1 MRLLPVLFCLSAP
14 AHALVGGAIDANT
27 ATSPW
32 AGVGAVIVNGNTYSG
47 VLLDPWHVLTAAH
60 VVAGSPAGNIAFQL
74 NAASPETL
82 AAAAV
87 SVFPGYT
94 GTTPGADGVWHD
106 DLAIL
111 RLATPASTATGYAF
125 YTGPAQG
132 KTVSLVGYG
141 AGGDGTNGV
150 ATGASAS
157 VKRAGQ
163 NRIDQVLTDDDGSG
177 AGEVFVFDFDGPTAA
192 SNVFGAPVPANLTLG
207 ARIEAQFA
215 GGDSGSP
222 VFVNDGGT
230 WKILGIANFNGSTTN
245 LPGSNV
251 LFGSLGGGSLVA
263 PYADWISSTLAA
275 PVPEPRIWVSTLVG
289 LAVLGWM
296 TARRPRACRSQI

>member
-1 MRLLPVLFCLSAP
+1 MRLRLLPVLFCLPAP

-32 AGVGAVIVNGNTYSG
+32 AGVGAVVVNGNPYSG

-60 VVAGSPAGNIAFQL
+60 VVAGSPAGSIAFQL
-74 NAASPETL
+74 NAGSPETL

-94 GTTPGADGVWHD
+94 GTTPGTDGVWHD
-106 DLAIL
+106 DLAIV
-111 RLATPASTATGYAF
+111 RLATPASTAIGYTL

-141 AGGDGTNGV
+141 AGGDGTRGV
-150 ATGASAS
+150 TTGANAS

-163 NRIDQVLTDDDGSG
+163 NHIDQVLTDDDGSG

-192 SNVFGAPVPANLTLG
+192 SNVFGPTTPGNLTLG
-207 ARIEAQFA
+207 ASIEAQFA

-263 PYADWISSTLAA
+263 PYADWIASTVAM
-275 PVPEPRIWVSTLVG
+275 PVPEADTWMLLLAGLGAVG
-289 LAVLGWM
+289 LA
-296 TARRPRACRSQI
+296 ARLRRRD